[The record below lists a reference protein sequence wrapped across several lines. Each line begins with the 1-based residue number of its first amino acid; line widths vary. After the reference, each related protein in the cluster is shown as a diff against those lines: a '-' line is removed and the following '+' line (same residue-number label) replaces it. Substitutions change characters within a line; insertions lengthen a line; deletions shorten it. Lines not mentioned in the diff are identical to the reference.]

1 MIIADRCSE
10 LKKKKEFKSSKIKCK
25 PINGKRLMEF
35 KPIAHEK
42 TGSKMFL
49 KDVL

>member
-10 LKKKKEFKSSKIKCK
+10 LKKGKRFKSSKIKCK
-25 PINGKRLMEF
+25 RIDGKLFIGF
-35 KPIAHEK
+35 KPVVHEK